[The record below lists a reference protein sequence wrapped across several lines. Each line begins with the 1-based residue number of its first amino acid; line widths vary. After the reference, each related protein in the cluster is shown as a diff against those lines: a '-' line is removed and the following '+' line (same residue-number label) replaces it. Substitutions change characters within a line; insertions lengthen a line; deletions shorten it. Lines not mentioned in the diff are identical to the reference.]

1 MFARLIGKLLAYAA
15 MLLLLLLGIAFIG
28 FFVECASWGQC
39 PRLGGG
45 SPAQHQASG
54 GGG

>member
-1 MFARLIGKLLAYAA
+1 MFARLIGKLLAYSA

-39 PRLGGG
+39 PRFGGG
-45 SPAQHQASG
+45 SPIQHQTG